1 MGKITKLEVILHN
14 DLIIQ
19 HVKKC
24 REVLEEALET
34 SNHIDIDVSG
44 LNKIDIAGL
53 QLLIAFTKEV
63 SKQSKTHNFY
73 GELRENFRYSINH
86 ITFSSR
92 LMSSGEDL
100 LQFVNEML

>member
-1 MGKITKLEVILHN
+1 MNKTVEKEVILN
-14 DLIIQ
+14 KDLVIQ
-19 HVKKC
+19 HVK
-24 REVLEEALET
+24 T
-34 SNHIDIDVSG
+34 SSEKLQKTLDECDHIAIDVSG

-63 SKQSKTHNFY
+63 AKQSKTHSFY

-92 LMSSGEDL
+92 LMSSGKDL